1 MMRLKLGK
9 HKQLENKKMQ
19 KKPKLLRI
27 LLFSKKN
34 KTKPTKKGKQEKLNP
49 KLKLKL
55 IELQTS
61 SKKRKTLR
69 QTKGKS
75 TWRRKSLKTS

>member
-9 HKQLENKKMQ
+9 REQLETKKIK

-27 LLFSKKN
+27 LLFSKIN
-34 KTKPTKKGKQEKLNP
+34 KTSLTKKGKQEKLNP

-69 QTKGKS
+69 LTKGKS